1 MPLLS
6 KVLPGTKYDR
16 PWGLQ
21 GLHRLLSIVFIL
33 RCTRYPLATRAMRPT
48 LAPRGGSKT
57 VSGVYDAQQGACLK
71 FKANICDDAQMQP
84 CRNSGAHPSDAQ
96 LLCVSLRKHAYISS
110 HHSTSQ

>member
-33 RCTRYPLATRAMRPT
+33 RCTRCPLATRAMRPT

-71 FKANICDDAQMQP
+71 PIFATMHRCSPAATLVLTHP
-84 CRNSGAHPSDAQ
+84 THNS
-96 LLCVSLRKHAYISS
+96 CV
-110 HHSTSQ
+110 